1 MRDIVIVLGVLA
13 MLPFIMRRPFIGV
26 LVWTWIA
33 ILNPHREA
41 FGFSVSLRL
50 NLVIVLVT
58 LIAFVMSPERKQ
70 WPGGKI
76 AALFVGFIAWTSFAS
91 MLAVDGQ
98 SSFQFWFDF
107 VIKMAIHMVLAMV
120 LVTSR
125 HRLMALVWTYALSLG
140 YHATKIALVTIYS
153 GGSIGQLSGFG
164 PSGTMIEDRN
174 HFALAMALLAPIL
187 FFIWRRAEHKLLR
200 LGALILIGAAILAV
214 IGSQSRGGFVTMA
227 LVLGYMW
234 TKTRLKWLTAGMV
247 VVGAVG
253 IYTALPP
260 EMKERLATITAQIDK
275 GDDPHAEKGP
285 ELDESFCLRLAAWH
299 VGWDMTMDSPIWGSG
314 LRSIQSVK
322 AATPYLSEK
331 HPCADSPKY
340 GVRAAHNIYVEVLSD
355 SGFVGLGMFVAL
367 LAGTW
372 GLCLSVM
379 IRARRIPGME
389 WAADLASMI
398 QVGLIA
404 YGAGGVLLSLAYY
417 DGYFLLIVMIVCAD
431 RLVRE
436 AEGRAPARR
445 ALPDETPPDPR
456 AARRKRRT
464 PQARPLHA

>member
-1 MRDIVIVLGVLA
+1 MRDLVIVLGVLA
-13 MLPFIMRRPFIGV
+13 MLPFILKRPFIGV

-58 LIAFVMSPERKQ
+58 LIAFALSPERKQ
-70 WPGGKI
+70 WPGGRI
-76 AALFVGFIAWTSFAS
+76 AALFVGFIAWTTLAS
-91 MLAVDGQ
+91 LLAVDKP

-107 VIKMAIHMVLAMV
+107 VIKMAIHMILAMI
-120 LVTSR
+120 LITSR

-153 GGSIGQLSGFG
+153 GGSIGQLAGFG

-174 HFALAMALLAPIL
+174 HFALAMALLTPIL

-200 LGALILIGAAILAV
+200 LGALMLIAAAILAV

-227 LVLGYMW
+227 LVLGYLW

-247 VVGAVG
+247 VVGALG
-253 IYTALPP
+253 IFSALPP
-260 EMKERLATITAQIDK
+260 ELKERLGTITAQIDK
-275 GDDPHAEKGP
+275 GEDRHANEGP

-299 VGWDMTMDSPIWGSG
+299 VGWDMTMDSPLWGSG
-314 LRSIQSVK
+314 LRSIQSPV
-322 AATPYLSEK
+322 AATPYLSPD

-355 SGFVGLGMFVAL
+355 SGFVGLGMFLTL
-367 LAGTW
+367 LAGSW
-372 GLCLSVM
+372 LLCLSVM
-379 IRARRIPGME
+379 VRARRIPGME
-389 WAADLASMI
+389 WAADLASMV

-404 YGAGGVLLSLAYY
+404 YAAGGVLLSLAYY
-417 DGYFLLIVMIVCAD
+417 DGYFLLIVMVVCAD
-431 RLVRE
+431 RLLRE
-436 AEGRAPARR
+436 AEGRVPARR
-445 ALPDETPPDPR
+445 ALPDETPPK
-456 AARRKRRT
+456 AREMRRGRK
-464 PQARPLHA
+464 PRPLRA

>member
-13 MLPFIMRRPFIGV
+13 MLPFILKRPFIGV

-58 LIAFVMSPERKQ
+58 LIAFVASPERKQ
-70 WPGGKI
+70 WPGGKL
-76 AALFVGFIAWTSFAS
+76 AGLFVAFILWTSFAS
-91 MLAVDGQ
+91 MLAADRP

-107 VIKMAIHMVLAMV
+107 VIKMAIHMILAMV
-120 LVTSR
+120 LITSR

-140 YHATKIALVTIYS
+140 YHASKIALVTIYS

-164 PSGTMIEDRN
+164 PLGTMIEDRN

-187 FFIWRRAEHKLLR
+187 FFIWRRAESKLLR
-200 LGALILIGAAILAV
+200 VGALCLIGAAILAV

-227 LVLGYMW
+227 IVLGYMW
-234 TKTRLKWLTAGMV
+234 TKTNKKWLTAGLV
-247 VVGAVG
+247 VVGSLG
-253 IYTALPP
+253 IFTALPP
-260 EMKERLATITAQIDK
+260 ELKARLGTITAQIDH
-275 GDDPHAEKGP
+275 GEDPHANEGP
-285 ELDESFCLRLAAWH
+285 ALDESFCLRLAAWN
-299 VGWDMTMDSPIWGSG
+299 VGWDMTLDSPVWGKG
-314 LRSIQSVK
+314 LRSIQSAV
-322 AATPYLSEK
+322 AATPYLSPD
-331 HPCADSPKY
+331 HPCADNPKY

-355 SGFVGLGMFVAL
+355 SGFVGLGLFLSL
-367 LAGTW
+367 LSGSW
-372 GLCLSVM
+372 LLCLSVM
-379 IRARRIPGME
+379 IRARRLPGME

-404 YGAGGVLLSLAYY
+404 YGLGGVLLSLAYY

-436 AEGRAPARR
+436 AEGRVPPRR
-445 ALPDETPPDPR
+445 ALPHETPPDPR
-456 AARRKRRT
+456 QKARRRAPIRR
-464 PQARPLHA
+464 PAAA